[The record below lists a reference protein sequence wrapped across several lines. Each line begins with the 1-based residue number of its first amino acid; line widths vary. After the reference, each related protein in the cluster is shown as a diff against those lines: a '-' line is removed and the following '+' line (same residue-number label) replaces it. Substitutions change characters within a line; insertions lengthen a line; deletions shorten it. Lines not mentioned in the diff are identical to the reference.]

1 MFPLAR
7 RALLAGCCLLVLL
20 AARPARP
27 QVTAEDVKRA
37 IDMGV
42 EYLKRNQSPRGSWP
56 NGRWPEG
63 GVTALC
69 TLALLNAGV
78 GPDDPQVA
86 LALQYLRG
94 LQPDWTYAVA
104 LQTMV
109 FCAAEPRKDARLILR
124 NVRWLESAQLRSGEN
139 KGAWSYVLGRGGGD
153 NSNSQFAV
161 LALYEAERAGISAS
175 EQTWRL
181 ALDYWERAQNADGSW
196 GYLNARPGAS
206 GSMTAAGIAALVM
219 CADKLYEPDVEID
232 NDRIRCCRTQQQ
244 QSRVENGLR
253 WLGGVFTVRS
263 NPGQPGGG
271 NLLYYLYGL
280 ERVGRL
286 TNQRFIGG
294 HDWYRE
300 GAELLVAAQDRDLSG
315 LWKGVGHG
323 EDDPLIGTS
332 LALLFLS
339 KGRRPV
345 LAAKLKHQPLDDWN
359 RHRSDL
365 ANLTSYTEKRWSRD
379 LTWQVIDLAAAT
391 ADDLLEA
398 PVLYLSGSLPPEIG
412 DQGVRQLRAY
422 VDRGGFILA
431 VACCGDEG
439 FDEAFRQLVKQIFP
453 EPEYDLHLLPP
464 EHPIWS
470 AEERVDPQFL
480 PPLYGVDASCRTSL
494 IYCPEDLSC
503 LWEAARTGRQ
513 RALPD
518 ALAARIQA
526 ALSVGI
532 NIMAYATNREVKF
545 KLDPSRKE
553 DLPEQDDAFDRAK
566 LFLAELKH
574 RGGWDATPRALAT
587 LVKSLSHEAG
597 LRASAAARALELTDD
612 DLFQYHMLV
621 MHGRNAFRLS
631 DEERAMLR
639 EYIERGGFLFA
650 DAVCSSPQF
659 IDSFRREMAAAFP
672 GLRLEP
678 IPPDHPLFTPQYGGT
693 DIRSVKRRDPQQ
705 RTTSGQLRSQVRQ
718 VPPELEGI
726 RLGDRYGVIFSPY
739 DLSCALEKQES
750 LECPGYTRDDAA
762 RIGLNIILYSLHQ

>member
-1 MFPLAR
+1 MSPIVR
-7 RALLAGCCLLVLL
+7 RIVPAALLFSWLVS
-20 AARPARP
+20 AHPARAE
-27 QVTAEDVKRA
+27 VTAEDVKRA
-37 IDMGV
+37 MDLGV
-42 EYLKRNQSPRGSWP
+42 EFLKRNQRP
-56 NGRWPEG
+56 NGTWPSGLWPEG
-63 GVTALC
+63 GITALC

-86 LALQYLRG
+86 QALQYLRG
-94 LQPDWTYAVA
+94 LEPDWTYAIA

-124 NVRWLESAQLRSGEN
+124 NVRWLESTQIRSGEN
-139 KGAWSYVLGRGGGD
+139 KGAWNYGRGAGPGD

-161 LALYEAERAGISAS
+161 LALYEAERAGISVS

-181 ALDYWERAQNADGSW
+181 ALDYWERAQNGDGSW
-196 GYLNARPGAS
+196 GYLNGRPGAS
-206 GSMTAAGIAALVM
+206 GSMTTAGIASLVM
-219 CADKLYEPDVEID
+219 CADRLYNPDVEIVG
-232 NDRIRCCRTQQQ
+232 NRIRCCQPQQKDT
-244 QSRVENGLR
+244 RVELGLR
-253 WLGGVFTVRS
+253 WLGNVFTVRS
-263 NPGQPGGG
+263 NPGQPGGVY
-271 NLLYYLYGL
+271 LLYYLYGL

-323 EDDPLIGTS
+323 EDDPLVATS
-332 LALLFLS
+332 FALLFLS

-345 LAAKLKHQPLDDWN
+345 LAAKLKHPPLDDWN

-365 ANLTSYTEKRWSRD
+365 ANLTTYTEKRWGRD
-379 LTWQVIDLAAAT
+379 LTWQVIDVSAAK

-398 PVLYLSGSLPPEIG
+398 PVLYIAGSLPPEFT
-412 DQGVRQLRAY
+412 DEQVRELRAY

-439 FDEAFRQLVKQIFP
+439 FDKSFRELVKRIFP

-464 EHPIWS
+464 EHPVWS
-470 AEERVDPQFL
+470 AEERVDPQYM
-480 PPLYGVDASCRTSL
+480 PPLYGIDASCRTSV

-503 LWEAARTGRQ
+503 LWEVARTGRD
-513 RALPD
+513 RRLSD
-518 ALAARIQA
+518 AVAARVQA

-532 NIMAYATNREVKF
+532 NILAYATNREVKF
-545 KLDPSRKE
+545 KLDPTRKDE
-553 DLPEQDDAFDRAK
+553 LPERGDAFDRAK

-587 LVKSLSHEAG
+587 LVKSLSHETG
-597 LRASAAARALELTDD
+597 LRASAAARALDLTDD

-621 MHGRNAFRLS
+621 MHGRNAFTLTN
-631 DEERAMLR
+631 EERAMLR

-650 DAVCSSPQF
+650 DAVCSSQPF
-659 IDSFRREMAAAFP
+659 IESFRREMAATFP
-672 GLRLEP
+672 DKRLEP
-678 IPPDHPLFTPQYGGT
+678 IPTDHQMFTPYYGGG
-693 DIRSVKRRDPQQ
+693 DIRLVKRRDPQH
-705 RTTSGQLRSQVRQ
+705 RTATGQLRAQVRQ

-726 RLGDRYGVIFSPY
+726 RIAERYGVVFSPY

-762 RIGLNIILYSLHQ
+762 RIGLNVILYSLHQ